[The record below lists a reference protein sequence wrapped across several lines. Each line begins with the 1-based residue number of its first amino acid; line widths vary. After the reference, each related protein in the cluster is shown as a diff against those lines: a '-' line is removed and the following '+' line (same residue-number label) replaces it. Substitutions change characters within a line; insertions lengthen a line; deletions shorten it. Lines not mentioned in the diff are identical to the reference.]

1 MANYVDLTRTIV
13 DNLDVFPGN
22 EKTNLIHNRE
32 HKKHGYNSHRLE
44 IDMHTGTHI
53 DGPMHFGMSNKYLNE
68 FPLEKFIGKGVMLD
82 VRGEKNIKMKD
93 AYRSLE
99 LKEKIV
105 LFYTGKDKDFG
116 SEDYFTNNPVI
127 QRDLAHFLVNNEIK
141 MIGLDSSSPDQ
152 SPFEIH
158 KIFFKNNVLICENLT
173 NFDKVFGKEFD
184 VIALP
189 LNVRADSS
197 IARVV
202 AVVR

>member
-1 MANYVDLTRTIV
+1 
-13 DNLDVFPGN
+13 
-22 EKTNLIHNRE
+22 
-32 HKKHGYNSHRLE
+32 
-44 IDMHTGTHI
+44 
-53 DGPMHFGMSNKYLNE
+53 
-68 FPLEKFIGKGVMLD
+68 
-82 VRGEKNIKMKD
+82 
-93 AYRSLE
+93 
-99 LKEKIV
+99 
-105 LFYTGKDKDFG
+105 
-116 SEDYFTNNPVI
+116 
-127 QRDLAHFLVNNEIK
+127 

-158 KIFFKNNVLICENLT
+158 KIFFKNNILICENLT

>member
-1 MANYVDLTRTIV
+1 
-13 DNLDVFPGN
+13 
-22 EKTNLIHNRE
+22 
-32 HKKHGYNSHRLE
+32 
-44 IDMHTGTHI
+44 
-53 DGPMHFGMSNKYLNE
+53 MHFGMSNKYLNE